1 MPPSPRS
8 IRSSASGAG
17 TTRATSPV
25 GAKLGLVGIVRNEAP
40 YLLEW
45 IAHHRV
51 LGFDRIVI
59 YDNNSNDASWRILQR
74 LAKAGEIDAVYWH
87 VRPHVH
93 KQASAY
99 NHALARLRDGLEWCL
114 FADLDEFLMLDDGV
128 SIDAILPADPT
139 IGAVALAV
147 AGVRVGGPAKPRS
160 RPDDRAVYQGRS
172 SQ

>member
-1 MPPSPRS
+1 MGRS
-8 IRSSASGAG
+8 AIDRLAAVVRCRRGGAEPWSSRRCADVVGRWPKAE
-17 TTRATSPV
+17 TPNAAIPTVDTIQRKQRWYPRATSPV

-99 NHALARLRDGLEWCL
+99 NHALARLRDGLG
-114 FADLDEFLMLDDGV
+114 MV
-128 SIDAILPADPT
+128 P
-139 IGAVALAV
+139 
-147 AGVRVGGPAKPRS
+147 VRRS
-160 RPDDRAVYQGRS
+160 RRVPHA
-172 SQ
+172 